1 MLLIYNISLLQ
12 TPVGKTSLRGVQQGE
27 NKKYHNASVL
37 IDGETIVSITADGV
51 LPPCP
56 PDTVRLD
63 AGGAFATPGWV
74 DAHTHLIFGGWRQHE
89 IPLKLKGA
97 SYLDIL
103 QAGGGILDTV
113 RQTRQINED
122 ALFARAMGFLDEQM
136 RFGVTTTEIKSGYGL
151 DLENEIKQLRVIR
164 RLNEAHAMDVVP
176 TCMAAH
182 AVPPEFAGRA
192 DDYVDSICET
202 ILPQVAGEQLAC
214 YCDVFCETGVFSVAQ
229 SRRVLETARNLGLG
243 LKIHADEIDA
253 FGGAQLAG
261 ELGAVSAEHLI
272 ATDER
277 GIAALSAGG
286 VTACL
291 LPQTSLYLGKNFA
304 RAREMIAQNVAVAL
318 ASDFNPG
325 SCPSLNLQ
333 LSANLAYL
341 RYGMTPEETLSALTL
356 NAACAIGLGDRLGT
370 IEPGKQADL
379 TLWNAD
385 GMEMLCYRMGTNQV
399 KAVVKRGRL
408 LWGKGIGDQ
417 NVESSSDLASY
428 NPVDIC
434 IT

>member
-12 TPVGKTSLRGVQQGE
+12 TPVGNTSLRGFAQGE
-27 NKKYHNASVL
+27 NRKYHNASVL
-37 IDGETIVSITADGV
+37 IDGETIVSITEDGA

-56 PDTVRLD
+56 PDTRRLD
-63 AGGAFATPGWV
+63 AGGAFVTPGWV
-74 DAHTHLIFGGWRQHE
+74 DAHTHLVFGGWRQHE

-113 RQTRQINED
+113 RQTRALSED
-122 ALFARAMGFLDEQM
+122 ELFSRAMGFLDEQLN
-136 RFGVTTTEIKSGYGL
+136 FGVTTTEIKSGYGL
-151 DLENEIKQLRVIR
+151 DVENEIKQLRVIR

-192 DDYVDSICET
+192 DAYVDYVCET

-229 SRRVLETARNLGLG
+229 SRRVLETARSLGLG

-272 ATDER
+272 ATDES

-304 RAREMIAQNVAVAL
+304 RAREMIAQNVAVAI

-341 RYGMTPEETLSALTL
+341 RYRMTPEETLSALTL
-356 NAACAIGLGDRLGT
+356 NAACAIGLGEQLGS

-385 GMEMLCYRMGTNQV
+385 GMEMLCYRMGSNQV
-399 KAVVKRGRL
+399 KAVVKRG
-408 LWGKGIGDQ
+408 K
-417 NVESSSDLASY
+417 V
-428 NPVDIC
+428 VV
-434 IT
+434 

>member
-1 MLLIYNISLLQ
+1 MLLIHNISLLQ
-12 TPVGKTSLRGVQQGE
+12 TPVGNMSLRGVSQGE
-27 NKKYHNASVL
+27 NRKYRDASVL
-37 IDGETIVSITADGV
+37 IDGETIVSITEDGA

-63 AGGAFATPGWV
+63 AGGAFVTPGWV
-74 DAHTHLIFGGWRQHE
+74 DAHTHLVFGGWRQHE

-97 SYLDIL
+97 SYLEIL

-113 RQTRQINED
+113 RQTRQMGED
-122 ALFARAMGFLDEQM
+122 ALFARAMGFLDEQL

-151 DLENEIKQLRVIR
+151 DVENELKQLRVIR

-182 AVPPEFAGRA
+182 AVPPEFAGRTDA
-192 DDYVDSICET
+192 YVDYVCQT
-202 ILPQVAGEQLAC
+202 ILPRVADERLAR

-229 SRRVLETARNLGLG
+229 SRRVLETARSLGLG

-272 ATDER
+272 ATDES

-291 LPQTSLYLGKNFA
+291 LPQTSLYLGKHFA
-304 RAREMIAQNVAVAL
+304 RAREMIAQNVAVAI

-341 RYGMTPEETLSALTL
+341 RYRMTPEETLSALTL
-356 NAACAIGLGDRLGT
+356 NAACAIGLGERLGS

-399 KAVVKRGRL
+399 KAVVKRGKVL
-408 LWGKGIGDQ
+408 VG
-417 NVESSSDLASY
+417 
-428 NPVDIC
+428 
-434 IT
+434 

>member
-1 MLLIYNISLLQ
+1 MLLIHNISLLQ
-12 TPVGKTSLRGVQQGE
+12 TPVGNVSLRGVSQGE
-27 NKKYHNASVL
+27 NKKYRNASVL
-37 IDGETIVSITADGV
+37 IDGETIVSITEGGA

-63 AGGAFATPGWV
+63 AGGAFVTPGWV
-74 DAHTHLIFGGWRQHE
+74 DAHTHLVFGGWRQHE

-97 SYLDIL
+97 SYLEIL

-113 RQTRQINED
+113 RQTRQMGED
-122 ALFARAMGFLDEQM
+122 ALFARAMGFLDEQL

-151 DLENEIKQLRVIR
+151 DVENELKQLRVIR

-182 AVPPEFAGRA
+182 AVPPEFAGRTDA
-192 DDYVDSICET
+192 YVDYVCQT
-202 ILPQVAGEQLAC
+202 ILPRVAGERLAR
-214 YCDVFCETGVFSVAQ
+214 YCDVFCETGVLSVAQ
-229 SRRVLETARNLGLG
+229 SRRVLETARAFGLG

-272 ATDER
+272 ATDES

-291 LPQTSLYLGKNFA
+291 LPQTSLYLGKHFA
-304 RAREMIAQNVAVAL
+304 RAREMIAQNVAVAI

-341 RYGMTPEETLSALTL
+341 RYRMTPEETLSALTL
-356 NAACAIGLGDRLGT
+356 NAACAIGLGEQLGS

-385 GMEMLCYRMGTNQV
+385 GMEMLCYRMGSNQV
-399 KAVVKRGRL
+399 KAVVKRGKVVV
-408 LWGKGIGDQ
+408 G
-417 NVESSSDLASY
+417 
-428 NPVDIC
+428 
-434 IT
+434 

>member
-1 MLLIYNISLLQ
+1 MLLIHNITILQ
-12 TPVGKTSLRGVQQGE
+12 TPVGNTSLRGFAQGE
-27 NKKYHNASVL
+27 NKKYRNASVL
-37 IDGETIVSITADGV
+37 IDGEIIVEIAENGA
-51 LPPCP
+51 LPSCP
-56 PDTVRLD
+56 PDTRRLD
-63 AGGAFATPGWV
+63 AGGAFVTPGWV
-74 DAHTHLIFGGWRQHE
+74 DAHTHLVFGGWRQHE

-97 SYLDIL
+97 SYLEIL

-113 RQTRQINED
+113 RQTRALSED
-122 ALFARAMGFLDEQM
+122 ALFSRAMGFLDEQL

-151 DLENEIKQLRVIR
+151 DLEHELKQLRVIR

-176 TCMAAH
+176 TCMASH

-192 DDYVDSICET
+192 DDYVDYVCET
-202 ILPQVAGEQLAC
+202 ILPRVAGEHLTR

-229 SRRVLETARNLGLG
+229 SRRVLETARSLGLG

-272 ATDER
+272 ATDDA
-277 GIAALSAGG
+277 GISALASGG

-304 RAREMIAQNVAVAL
+304 RAREMIAQNVAVAI

-341 RYGMTPEETLSALTL
+341 RYRMTPEETLSALTL
-356 NAACAIGLGDRLGT
+356 NAACAIGLGESLGS
-370 IEPGKQADL
+370 IEIGKQADL

-385 GMEMLCYRMGTNQV
+385 GMEMLCYRMGSNQV
-399 KAVVKRGRL
+399 KAVVKRGKVVV
-408 LWGKGIGDQ
+408 G
-417 NVESSSDLASY
+417 
-428 NPVDIC
+428 
-434 IT
+434 

>member
-1 MLLIYNISLLQ
+1 MLLIHNISLLQ
-12 TPVGKTSLRGVQQGE
+12 TPVGSTSLRGTAQGE
-27 NKKYHNASVL
+27 NRKYRNASVL
-37 IDGETIVSITADGV
+37 IDGEAIVSITEGGA

-56 PDTVRLD
+56 PDTRRLD
-63 AGGAFATPGWV
+63 AGGAFVTPGWV
-74 DAHTHLIFGGWRQHE
+74 DAHTHLVFGGWRQHE

-97 SYLDIL
+97 GYLEIL

-113 RQTRQINED
+113 RQTRQMSED
-122 ALFARAMGFLDEQM
+122 ALFSRAMGFLDEQL
-136 RFGVTTTEIKSGYGL
+136 RLGVTTTEIKSGYGL
-151 DLENEIKQLRVIR
+151 DLENERKQLRVVR
-164 RLNEAHAMDVVP
+164 RLNEEHVMDVVP

-192 DDYVDSICET
+192 DAYVDYVCET
-202 ILPQVAGEQLAC
+202 ILPQVAKERLAR
-214 YCDVFCETGVFSVAQ
+214 YCDVFCETGAFSVAQ
-229 SRRVLETARNLGLG
+229 SRRVLEQARSLGFG

-272 ATDER
+272 ATDDS
-277 GIAALSAGG
+277 GICALAAGS

-291 LPQTSLYLGKNFA
+291 LPQTSLYLCKNFA
-304 RAREMIAQNVAVAL
+304 RAREMIAQNVAVAI

-341 RYGMTPEETLSALTL
+341 RYRMTPEETLSALTL
-356 NAACAIGLGDRLGT
+356 NAACAIGLGEKLGT
-370 IEPGKQADL
+370 VEPGKQADL

-385 GMEMLCYRMGTNQV
+385 GMEMLCYRMGSNQV
-399 KAVVKRGRL
+399 KAVVKK
-408 LWGKGIGDQ
+408 GKVVVG
-417 NVESSSDLASY
+417 
-428 NPVDIC
+428 
-434 IT
+434 